1 MRKSSL
7 TVAAIVI
14 ISTLF
19 IGLTLLPDV
28 RATTLYVGGA
38 GPGNYTAIQTAVDD
52 ANPGDTVYVY
62 SGTYRETTIINKT
75 VSLVGEDQTVT
86 VVDGNGTADVIHVSS
101 DWVNVTGFTIMNGG
115 RFTGNSGI
123 ELQSVQHCHIASNT
137 LLNNS
142 FGIRLL
148 SSANNSI
155 AQNSAF
161 NSSNGIRL
169 ESSSNNTII
178 NNNASLNQ
186 FIGIYLIE
194 SNDNSVIENTAF
206 GNIGPGIAV
215 EESINNIIE
224 ANNALHNDHGIRLS
238 RSSDNL
244 VANNTLSSNIFTG
257 IRVYSS
263 SDVTIQNNTIVNDPT
278 VTERFLGVE
287 SYNSNSLT
295 ITGNVMVK
303 SGIFIRGMTVWEWN
317 THSIGTSNTVN
328 GKPVHY
334 WKDAVGGTVPA
345 GAGQVIL
352 ANCVNVVVTG
362 QNTSDGSVG
371 IQLGFSSDNT
381 ISDNEASSNSYAGI
395 YARETTRNVFDNNTL
410 LSNGMEGIYL
420 LDAKMS
426 MITNNTVNYNSR
438 GIQLSGSSNNTVTDN
453 TASLNEGSGI
463 LLASSR
469 ENSLVGNTVSSNNY
483 TGIVVHTSE
492 NNTFT
497 RNTVSGNVRG
507 IDLYYSIGDIFV
519 NNTLVG
525 NGFYL
530 QGDSVEYWNSHDIE
544 STNTV
549 NGRPVYYWKDAL
561 GGTVPSGAGQVLLA
575 NCNGTAVENQNLS
588 IASVGIEI
596 GFSSHVTIFNVTA
609 SANTEGG
616 ISLYSSVDVA
626 ILNSTTTSNDAVGIL
641 LVSSVGI
648 TLSSNRMTGDGILL
662 HGDLLQHWN
671 THTFNRSNRL
681 NGKMVAYAKNL
692 VGPEI
697 LPPIGQLI
705 LANCSQMTA
714 KYLNLS
720 DASAGIQMGFSSNN
734 TILGNMISSNR
745 WFGIRLYSS
754 NDNVIVGNTIS
765 QTPWLGMSLISSSG
779 NLIYHN
785 NFIDNTMQAWDDTSI
800 MPGNS
805 WSNGL
810 PDGGNH
816 WSDYA
821 GVDIFPAPNGIG
833 DSSYSILGAG
843 AAKDSYPWMREDGW
857 RLPYSKFISVAWDE
871 FNGQFWLT
879 CEDSADATSTIY
891 YVQSGTPT
899 TMIPIPAPAITF
911 TAIAA
916 DNLGNVLIGGNDLD
930 AMYYYDGV
938 DGHEVTEIGT
948 GKMWGWNITSISF
961 NPNDDRFYIVGNIM
975 NQDKGVAF
983 FTDEVPLNSGSAKC
997 YKDSSSFMN
1006 SPGPAGLKA
1015 IAWNPTMDYGLAV
1028 GDGVYRLDP
1037 YDGNPGYELYW
1048 TEIGAPTAG
1057 TQYSDVSWDTD
1068 GWNEAGICG
1077 DDNTN
1082 GAYWRYYH
1090 SNPQLQ
1096 NGYTNGIGG
1105 TEYTTCAMKPPSSPK
1120 WLLVVGP
1127 SGGLQVNIEE
1137 LDQSTDLSASY
1148 SLVDPNIYWVGF
1160 NDTGMAS
1167 LNNQM
1172 ANPDSWFNIAFEYNY
1187 SGGWDQVR
1195 ADITFWYDDGWTGT
1209 NSLYPAENEVNRNK
1223 AFNLTYEPLAAQQ
1236 YKINYPIAPEL
1247 ETTIGV
1253 VSDTVILVH
1262 PTDIAQSVHR
1272 VVLQVRLGAQSHAA
1286 DGNGFAPAG
1295 PDSHSD
1301 PNIAFDNPNS
1311 WDFNV
1316 TLVDVGDDTKTNST
1330 YGEFGIKQAVSISI
1344 SGNPSGEA
1352 APGAFGIYLGA
1363 STIEYST
1370 NTQYWVNVSIPHLYL
1385 DGDVGNPAY
1394 IPADNMRLYNANN
1407 LASLPWASDIAGATY
1422 LAADVPVCVWGHS
1435 TMGTLSPP
1443 SNGTTAHGPW
1453 GSNYNNYE
1461 NPGGT
1466 TSVNWYVDMPA
1477 AVLAGTY
1484 QATISYSIETSG

>member
-1 MRKSSL
+1 MRRSSL
-7 TVAAIVI
+7 IVAAIVLV
-14 ISTLF
+14 STLF
-19 IGLTLLPDV
+19 LGLTLLPDV

-785 NFIDNTMQAWDDTSI
+785 NFIDNLAQAASEGLNPNEWD
-800 MPGNS
+800 
-805 WSNGL
+805 NGY
-810 PDGGNH
+810 PSGGNY
-816 WSDYA
+816 WSDYP
-821 GVDIFPAPNGIG
+821 GLDEKSGPNQDQSGSDGIG
-833 DSSYSILGAG
+833 D
-843 AAKDSYPWMREDGW
+843 E
-857 RLPYSKFISVAWDE
+857 PYSYWV
-871 FNGQFWLT
+871 N
-879 CEDSADATSTIY
+879 ADRYPLMSPFEMEM
-891 YVQSGTPT
+891 VRPPT
-899 TMIPIPAPAITF
+899 
-911 TAIAA
+911 
-916 DNLGNVLIGGNDLD
+916 VLD
-930 AMYYYDGV
+930 AMLTGDGFENVTLGWIISPDDGNGLDSVVGYAVFRNTTYESGGGGYQLIALLPKGTSTYTDSSTGEGNPSAYFYLVCAFDVGNTTACTEYQAAKFTRPLAPGPNLISVPLAQSDESVETVLQTVEYDTVWYYD
-938 DGHEVTEIGT
+938 HFTRE
-948 GKMWGWNITSISF
+948 WNW
-961 NPNDDRFYIVGNIM
+961 YM
-975 NQDKGVAF
+975 KDK
-983 FTDEVPLNSGSAKC
+983 K
-997 YKDSSSFMN
+997 Y
-1006 SPGPAGLKA
+1006 
-1015 IAWNPTMDYGLAV
+1015 
-1028 GDGVYRLDP
+1028 
-1037 YDGNPGYELYW
+1037 
-1048 TEIGAPTAG
+1048 
-1057 TQYSDVSWDTD
+1057 
-1068 GWNEAGICG
+1068 
-1077 DDNTN
+1077 
-1082 GAYWRYYH
+1082 
-1090 SNPQLQ
+1090 
-1096 NGYTNGIGG
+1096 
-1105 TEYTTCAMKPPSSPK
+1105 
-1120 WLLVVGP
+1120 
-1127 SGGLQVNIEE
+1127 SGGLSGLNR
-1137 LDQSTDLSASY
+1137 T
-1148 SLVDPNIYWVGF
+1148 VG
-1160 NDTGMAS
+1160 
-1167 LNNQM
+1167 
-1172 ANPDSWFNIAFEYNY
+1172 I
-1187 SGGWDQVR
+1187 
-1195 ADITFWYDDGWTGT
+1195 
-1209 NSLYPAENEVNRNK
+1209 
-1223 AFNLTYEPLAAQQ
+1223 
-1236 YKINYPIAPEL
+1236 
-1247 ETTIGV
+1247 
-1253 VSDTVILVH
+1253 
-1262 PTDIAQSVHR
+1262 
-1272 VVLQVRLGAQSHAA
+1272 
-1286 DGNGFAPAG
+1286 
-1295 PDSHSD
+1295 
-1301 PNIAFDNPNS
+1301 
-1311 WDFNV
+1311 
-1316 TLVDVGDDTKTNST
+1316 
-1330 YGEFGIKQAVSISI
+1330 
-1344 SGNPSGEA
+1344 
-1352 APGAFGIYLGA
+1352 
-1363 STIEYST
+1363 
-1370 NTQYWVNVSIPHLYL
+1370 WVNVTEASNLTVAGIVPAQTTIHLYEGWNL
-1385 DGDVGNPAY
+1385 VSFPSVNATY
-1394 IPADNMRLYNANN
+1394 TVADLKAET
-1407 LASLPWASDIAGATY
+1407 GATRVEGFDPAPPHFLRVLGDAEVLQAGY
-1422 LAADVPVCVWGHS
+1422 GYWVKVEAD
-1435 TMGTLSPP
+1435 
-1443 SNGTTAHGPW
+1443 
-1453 GSNYNNYE
+1453 
-1461 NPGGT
+1461 
-1466 TSVNWYVDMPA
+1466 
-1477 AVLAGTY
+1477 
-1484 QATISYSIETSG
+1484 TIWTVSFA